1 MTSSRPYLVRA
12 IHEWIVDNGLT
23 PQLIVNADMEGVD
36 VPRQYVQDGKIVLN
50 VSAKAVAGL
59 VLGNDA
65 IMFNARFAG
74 VATEVC
80 VPTPAVL
87 AVYASENG
95 VGMAFQDNDS
105 DAPSSG
111 PPDDEPPKPT
121 LRVVK

>member
-23 PQLIVNADMEGVD
+23 PQLIVDAQVEGVD
-36 VPRQYVQDGKIVLN
+36 VPNQYVQDGKIVLN
-50 VSAKAVAGL
+50 VSATAVADL

-80 VPTPAVL
+80 IPTHAVL

-95 VGMAFQDNDS
+95 VGMAFQDNETGT
-105 DAPSSG
+105 PPSG